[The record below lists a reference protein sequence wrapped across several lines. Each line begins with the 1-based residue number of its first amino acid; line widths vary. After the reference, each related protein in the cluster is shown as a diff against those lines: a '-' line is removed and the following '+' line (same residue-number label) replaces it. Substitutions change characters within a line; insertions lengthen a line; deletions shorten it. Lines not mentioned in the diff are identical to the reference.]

1 MVNRRD
7 SVAVSLRPFSLSSK
21 VGGAN
26 VALIFAPDPNI
37 NTGSEIICRI
47 IYLSSHQTVPRRKF
61 VIMPLQALKY
71 VLKLI
76 FY

>member
-1 MVNRRD
+1 MVNGRD

-37 NTGSEIICRI
+37 NTGSEIIIRI
-47 IYLSSHQTVPRRKF
+47 TDLSSHQTVPETKNRYS
-61 VIMPLQALKY
+61 ALAS
-71 VLKLI
+71 V
-76 FY
+76 